1 MAEVRATAGVPIAAN
16 FAGFGAPTVCAP
28 LVVNSATGDVYS
40 ITSTGTV
47 IKVGPTAGVSAT
59 IATAKLTGGGTDG
72 SMTFVNGVLTVQVAA
87 T

>member
-16 FAGFGAPTVCAP
+16 FAGFGAPTICAP

-40 ITSTGTV
+40 ITSAGTV

-59 IATAKLTGGGTDG
+59 IATAKLTGGGANG